1 VDGSGTGFCLLS
13 AMVKVRDPFRTAS
26 GGGRPGG
33 GTSALTRKYFDPRLD
48 FVRYW

>member
-1 VDGSGTGFCLLS
+1 MDGLATGFCLLS
-13 AMVKVRDPFRTAS
+13 AMVEVRGRFGCVS
-26 GGGRPGG
+26 GAGPRRG

>member
-1 VDGSGTGFCLLS
+1 MDGSGTGFCLLS
-13 AMVKVRDPFRTAS
+13 AMVEVPVPFRAAS
-26 GGGRPGG
+26 GGGRRGG